1 MATVTFYS
9 GQNFITT
16 PDLDEFDMTSATA
29 TQVQLTRVGGLDIWN
44 FYGTFTI
51 VGGEVTGGT
60 ATSTDY
66 YVSGVKQWQI
76 TGGSWAASSIAGF
89 FDVNDGA
96 GLSQYIFAG
105 NDTFN
110 GSADDDAFNGF
121 AGNDTL
127 YGNAGFDFLV
137 GGAGDDKIYGGTG
150 EDTAS
155 YHDSAAGVTVNLT
168 LVTAQNTIGA
178 GLDTLN
184 SIERVYGSSF
194 NDTLSGNAGNNLIAA
209 GPGTDLVNGDAG
221 NDTVSGGDGTD
232 TLSYASN
239 WSGVLLRLETS
250 TAQNTIGAGTDM
262 ILEFENLT
270 GGHGNDTLVGGSG
283 SNTLI
288 GNDGHDRLRGAGGTD
303 VINGGA
309 GSDTSAYSYS
319 SGAVT
324 VNLALAGAQNTIGAG
339 WDTLTSIEN
348 LIGSDHGDTLTG
360 NTGNNTLDGGLGN
373 DTLAA
378 GTGIDTVSYASSSAA
393 VTVSL
398 ALAGAQNTIG
408 AGTDT
413 LSGFENISG
422 GSGSD
427 ALTGNAG
434 SNVLSGGR
442 GNDILNGNGGPDYFR
457 FDTTLNAATNVDII
471 NNFGTDDV
479 IRLDNT
485 VFTRMADG
493 ALAATNFRASAAGTP
508 ADANDYVLYNTTTGA
523 LSYDADGTGAGSAI
537 RFATLTIG
545 FTLTSA
551 DFFVV

>member
-1 MATVTFYS
+1 MAIVTFYS
-9 GQNFITT
+9 GQNFVTT
-16 PDLDEFDMTSATA
+16 PDLDEFDMVSATA
-29 TQVQLTRVGGLDIWN
+29 TQVQLSRVGGTDLWT

-137 GGAGDDKIYGGTG
+137 GGAGDDKLYGGTG

-155 YHDSAAGVTVNLT
+155 YHDSAAGVTVSLA

-178 GLDTLN
+178 GIDTLN
-184 SIERVYGSSF
+184 SIERLYGSAF
-194 NDTLSGNAGNNLIAA
+194 NDTLSGNTGANLIAA
-209 GPGTDLVNGDAG
+209 GPGTDTVNGDAG
-221 NDTVSGGDGTD
+221 NDTLSGGDGTD

-239 WSGVLLRLETS
+239 WSGVIARLDTDA
-250 TAQNTIGAGTDM
+250 AQNTIGAGTDI

-270 GGHGNDTLVGGSG
+270 GGHGNDNLVGTSG
-283 SNTLI
+283 NNTLT
-288 GNDGHDRLRGAGGTD
+288 GNDGNDRMMGGGGTD
-303 VINGGA
+303 ILNGGA
-309 GSDTSAYSYS
+309 GSDTASYTN
-319 SGAVT
+319 SGAAVT
-324 VNLALAGAQNTIGAG
+324 VNLGIAGAQNTIGAG

-348 LIGSDHGDTLTG
+348 IVGGAFGDTLTG
-360 NTGNNTLDGGLGN
+360 NAGSNTLEGGLGN

-378 GTGIDTVSYASSSAA
+378 GTGVDTASYASSTAA

-413 LSGFENISG
+413 LSGFENVTG
-422 GSGSD
+422 GSGND
-427 ALTGNAG
+427 TLTGNAG
-434 SNVLSGGR
+434 SNVLNGGK
-442 GNDILNGNGGPDYFR
+442 GNDILNGNGGPDFFR
-457 FDTTLNAATNVDII
+457 FDTALNATTNVDTI
-471 NNFGTDDV
+471 NGFGSDD
-479 IRLDNT
+479 IMRLDNAI
-485 VFTRMADG
+485 FTALTDG
-493 ALAATNFRASAAGTP
+493 ALAAVNFSASATGAA
-508 ADANDYVLYNTTTGA
+508 ADANDYILYNTTTNA
-523 LSYDADGTGAGSAI
+523 LYYDADGSGAGAAIQFAQMSAG
-537 RFATLTIG
+537 LVM
-545 FTLTSA
+545 SA
-551 DFFVV
+551 DDFIVV